1 MELPNRQLLRPD
13 EVAKYYSVT
22 KAAVYLW
29 IETGKLNAVK
39 IAGKTIRIPRE
50 SAIALKKDIF
60 E

>member
-13 EVAKYYSVT
+13 EIARYYSVS
-22 KAAVYLW
+22 KSAVYRW
-29 IETGKLNAVK
+29 IETGKLEAIKV
-39 IAGKTIRIPRE
+39 AGKTIRIPRE